1 MPNNAAMENISAI
14 SRACTLVGGVTSLAR
29 ILGVTPPTVHE
40 WTTSRR
46 PIPPTRCVQIE
57 AVTEGAITRRDL
69 RPVDCENIWPELAQ
83 AHAER
88 AQAATETVA
97 HHGV

>member
-1 MPNNAAMENISAI
+1 MPNNAGMENISAI
-14 SRACTLVGGVTSLAR
+14 SRACTIVGGVTSLAR

-57 AVTEGAITRRDL
+57 AATEGAITRRDL
-69 RPVDCENIWPELAQ
+69 RPADCENIWPELASTP
-83 AHAER
+83 ASR
-88 AQAATETVA
+88 AQAATETIA
-97 HHGV
+97 NTGV

>member
-1 MPNNAAMENISAI
+1 MPNNAEMENISAI
-14 SRACTLVGGVTSLAR
+14 SRACTIVGGVTSLAR

-46 PIPPTRCVQIE
+46 PIPAKRCVQIE
-57 AVTEGAITRRDL
+57 TATGGAITRRDL
-69 RPVDCENIWPELAQ
+69 RPVDYENVWPELAP
-83 AHAER
+83 ALANT

-97 HHGV
+97 S